1 MQRAKPHSQ
10 QGFSLIE
17 TVAAMGI
24 LAMAALPLMQVA
36 SDATRNTSRLESR
49 LLARTVAENVMARL
63 IADPVSI
70 EAGLQTGNEDQ
81 MGRRFVWT
89 LTAGPGIAGDVQT
102 LQVTVTEAEDPQ
114 VLARL
119 QSLRAVPR
127 IYVLPRDPSES
138 GDDNEAEGDE

>member
-1 MQRAKPHSQ
+1 
-10 QGFSLIE
+10 
-17 TVAAMGI
+17 MGI

-36 SDATRNTSRLESR
+36 SDATRNTARLESR
-49 LLARTVAENVMARL
+49 LLARTVAENVIARL

-70 EAGLQTGNEDQ
+70 DAGLQTGSEDQ
-81 MGRRFVWT
+81 LGRTFNWT

-102 LQVTVTEAEDPQ
+102 LEVTVQAGEDPQ

-127 IYVLPRDPSES
+127 VYVLPATP
-138 GDDNEAEGDE
+138 GDNTSDDEEEDE

>member
-1 MQRAKPHSQ
+1 
-10 QGFSLIE
+10 
-17 TVAAMGI
+17 MGI

-36 SDATRNTSRLESR
+36 SDATRNTARLESR

-70 EAGLQTGNEDQ
+70 DAGLQTGSEDQ
-81 MGRRFVWT
+81 LGRTFNWT

-102 LQVTVTEAEDPQ
+102 LEVTVQAGEDPQ

-127 IYVLPRDPSES
+127 VYVLPATPS
-138 GDDNEAEGDE
+138 DDTSDDEEEDE